1 MPGDLASRALYY
13 SVFGPSFA
21 LATAGF
27 SLRMFGRA
35 NVPRSGPAV
44 LVANHQSFLDPW
56 LVGQS
61 APRRLRYLARDSLFR
76 LGPFG
81 QLIRG
86 FGAVPIDRGFGK
98 EGLRAVLDLLAQ
110 GEAVL
115 VFAEGERTATGEL
128 QPLRPGVGLLIS
140 RAKCP
145 VVPVGIAGAYAVWPR
160 HRSLPAPR
168 PVWAPAGRGIGVAFG
183 RAVAPESFGGLGRDA
198 VLARLGAELSG
209 AVSAAG
215 GV

>member
-35 NVPRSGPAV
+35 NVPRAGPAV

-61 APRRLRYLARDSLFR
+61 APRRLRYLARDGLFQ

-81 QLIRG
+81 RLIRG

-98 EGLRAVLDLLAQ
+98 EGLRAALALLAQ
-110 GEAVL
+110 GEALL

-128 QPLRPGVGLLIS
+128 QPLRPGAGLLIS

-145 VVPVGIAGAYAVWPR
+145 VVPVGIAGAFELWPR
-160 HRSLPAPR
+160 HRRLPAPR
-168 PVWAPAGRGIGVAFG
+168 PLWSGLGLGVGVAFG
-183 RAVAPESFGGLGRDA
+183 RPLPPEEFAGLGREA
-198 VLARLGAELSG
+198 VLARVAAELAG
-209 AVSAAG
+209 AVRAAG
-215 GV
+215 G